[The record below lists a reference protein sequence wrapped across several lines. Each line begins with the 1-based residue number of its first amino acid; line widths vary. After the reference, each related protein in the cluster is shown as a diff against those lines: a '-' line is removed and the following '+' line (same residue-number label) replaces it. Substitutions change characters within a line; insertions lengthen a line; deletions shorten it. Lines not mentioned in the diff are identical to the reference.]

1 MLHVKLSQKED
12 SLYSSAK
19 EVYLRAAKQSDW
31 AIAWLGAGKAAYFSG
46 EPDQA
51 EAALNQANIRCV
63 CCALVLP
70 LLYLILFRGRAIE
83 VRTHIIRA
91 IC

>member
-1 MLHVKLSQKED
+1 MLHGALSQKQD

-63 CCALVLP
+63 CVCCAAVSP
-70 LLYLILFRGRAIE
+70 MLYFDATLSTG
-83 VRTHIIRA
+83 H
-91 IC
+91 